1 VVTVSSEWEHG
12 GPVRLDP
19 VHRAAAAAA
28 AEIVAFTEVH
38 NLRSCAVMER
48 PGMSTP
54 GLSTT
59 RQGLFVR
66 YTITRAA
73 APGNGPRT

>member
-48 PGMSTP
+48 PGMSCAGP
-54 GLSTT
+54 FDHH
-59 RQGLFVR
+59 RELFVR

-73 APGNGPRT
+73 APGNGQRT